1 MYYPLKIKPSKDD
14 DIAVALDLV
23 IDLAE
28 QGVTD
33 RLDNPVRYR
42 KEMAAI
48 ELVRET
54 FAKGGRA
61 R

>member
-1 MYYPLKIKPSKDD
+1 MLKIKPTKND
-14 DIAVALDLV
+14 DIDAALDLV

-33 RLDNPVRYR
+33 RFDNPARYR

-48 ELVRET
+48 ELARET
-54 FAKGGRA
+54 FAKSGRA